1 VALRALR
8 AKARHLG
15 DLGVLGGSTLS
26 RRFAATSR
34 RPHRRRSLA
43 VAFAA
48 IALTAAATPPPDAAK
63 VEDLRWRLVRLGE
76 DQASGEARAIQARE
90 QLRRLNAREAAL
102 TAEIGANRAQLTRL
116 LSALQLMTREPPPP
130 LLVSPKRANEAV
142 RAAILMRAVEPVLQ
156 SRAEALARQAAE
168 IAKLRRETAL
178 QGERLFTAES
188 QLADRRAAIERL
200 AHQKGA
206 LEQSLNP
213 TDDTAVREAARR
225 ALDPAALVHDLDA
238 KAATASSPSTAA
250 LTAAPSS
257 APGPIAPG
265 EGRLIPPVAGQL
277 VRRWGERPGGHS
289 RSQGVA
295 WRTEPQAQVRAP
307 AGGKIDYA
315 GPLKGWGQIVV
326 LRMSDQMRIV
336 LTGLDRLDTATG
348 RSVAAGEP
356 IGSMGQ
362 ARNPPPEVYLE
373 LRRDGAPIDPS
384 RWLDGRPGA

>member
-1 VALRALR
+1 M
-8 AKARHLG
+8 
-15 DLGVLGGSTLS
+15 
-26 RRFAATSR
+26 
-34 RPHRRRSLA
+34 
-43 VAFAA
+43 
-48 IALTAAATPPPDAAK
+48 
-63 VEDLRWRLVRLGE
+63 GE
-76 DQASGEARAIQARE
+76 DQASGEARAILARQ
-90 QLRRLNAREAAL
+90 QLKRLNAREVAL

-188 QLADRRAAIERL
+188 ELADRRAAIERL

-213 TDDTAVREAARR
+213 TDDRAVREAARR
-225 ALDPAALVHDLDA
+225 APDPAALVHDLDA
-238 KAATASSPSTAA
+238 QTRAVSPAATPG
-250 LTAAPSS
+250 S
-257 APGPIAPG
+257 AGATPGDG
-265 EGRLIPPVAGQL
+265 HLIQPVAGQL
-277 VRRWGERPGGHS
+277 VRHWGERAGGRV

-295 WRTEPQAQVRAP
+295 WATEPQAQVRAP
-307 AGGKIDYA
+307 AGGRVDYA

-326 LRMSDQMRIV
+326 LRMSDQIRIV

-356 IGSMGQ
+356 IGTMGQ

-384 RWLDGRPGA
+384 RWLDARR

>member
-1 VALRALR
+1 
-8 AKARHLG
+8 
-15 DLGVLGGSTLS
+15 LS
-26 RRFAATSR
+26 
-34 RPHRRRSLA
+34 RSLA
-43 VAFAA
+43 AISTGTHPFRRLAAALAA
-48 IALTAAATPPPDAAK
+48 IALTAAATPAPDAAK

-76 DQASGEARAIQARE
+76 DQASGEARAIVARQ
-90 QLRRLNAREAAL
+90 QLKRLNAREAAL

-156 SRAEALARQAAE
+156 TRAEALARQAAE

-188 QLADRRAAIERL
+188 ELADRRAAIERL
-200 AHQKGA
+200 ARQKGA
-206 LEQSLNP
+206 LEQSLAP
-213 TDDTAVREAARR
+213 TDDRAVREAARR
-225 ALDPAALVHDLDA
+225 APDPAALVHDLDTQTA
-238 KAATASSPSTAA
+238 AAPASAATSPAA
-250 LTAAPSS
+250 ATS
-257 APGPIAPG
+257 G
-265 EGRLIPPVAGQL
+265 EGHLIPPVAGQL
-277 VRRWGERPGGHS
+277 VRHWGERAGARL
-289 RSQGVA
+289 RSQGLA

-307 AGGKIDYA
+307 AGGRVDYA
-315 GPLKGWGQIVV
+315 GPLKGWGQVVV
-326 LRMSDQMRIV
+326 LRMNDQMRIV

-356 IGSMGQ
+356 IGTMGQ

-384 RWLDGRPGA
+384 RWLDARPGA